1 MRFAACSAIT
11 SLSRTEDKLTRASIC
26 SYSDIWDCLKA
37 LINDSYVEVK
47 ISAVRMIC
55 NLALELQN
63 RKQDDYAALM
73 SKLVDITKHSD
84 NNSLRQN
91 ALCAIKNFSYMCN
104 KDTRAIIISK
114 FDLKELYILLDD
126 ADVEIQVQSLCL
138 YRNLLYR
145 CTEDI
150 NEVLAVNDQI
160 YNKLYEKLFSPNE
173 DVMIQ
178 ALYVCCNIA
187 NGNERHRMS
196 FMEEKF
202 LKRLGELLVIVYTG
216 PH

>member
-1 MRFAACSAIT
+1 
-11 SLSRTEDKLTRASIC
+11 
-26 SYSDIWDCLKA
+26 
-37 LINDSYVEVK
+37 VEVK
-47 ISAVRMIC
+47 ISAVRMVC

-84 NNSLRQN
+84 NNILRKN

-104 KDTRAIIISK
+104 KETRAIIISK

-173 DVMIQ
+173 DILIQ

-187 NGNERHRMS
+187 NGNERHRTS

-202 LKRLGELLVIVYTG
+202 LKRLSELLVIYYAG